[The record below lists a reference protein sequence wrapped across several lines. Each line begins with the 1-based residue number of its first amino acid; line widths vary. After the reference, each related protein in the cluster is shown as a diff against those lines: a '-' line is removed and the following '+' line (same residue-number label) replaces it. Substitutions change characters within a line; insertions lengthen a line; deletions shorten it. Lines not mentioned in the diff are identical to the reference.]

1 MRIKTFIATYLLFLC
16 VLFTSV
22 GIVSV
27 YLNNS
32 QMNMLREQSIS
43 QFQTITSSLGREIGV
58 LYGRSATF
66 PATDFY
72 SAVDD
77 RIRGYARYYSRHN
90 VHLSVTDLALLGQ
103 TDRPDQ
109 AEVSF
114 VNRGQGHFIYITGLL
129 PEPFGHLQLNY
140 NLDITE
146 NIADMQNIQN
156 ILLVSAIAFS
166 AIAGLALHFILASIF
181 KPLHAVAKVSREIA
195 DGQFGERI
203 YIKGKNE
210 IAQVAFDFN
219 KMAEKID
226 QQIMFLEEEAINK
239 QQFVDNFAHE
249 IRTPL
254 TSIYGY
260 AEYLQKASLDGNEI
274 IESAE
279 YIMNEADH
287 MKKIA
292 NSLLELATL
301 RNYVPVK
308 SEVPISALFEDM
320 EKIFRIPFEHR
331 INADTI
337 FGQEDLL
344 KSLLMNLCSNAIKAG
359 ATTISLEAAQQ
370 AGKTIISVT
379 DNGCGIPAENLPKI
393 MEPFY
398 RVDKSR
404 SREHGGTGLGMALC
418 RQIADAH
425 NAEMR
430 VKSTVKVGT
439 TVEIIFT
446 TSK

>member
-1 MRIKTFIATYLLFLC
+1 VRLKTFIATYLLFLC

-32 QMNMLREQSIS
+32 QMNMLREKSVS
-43 QFQTITSSLGREIGV
+43 QFQTITSSLGRDIAA
-58 LYGRSATF
+58 LYSRSATL
-66 PATDFY
+66 PAPNFY
-72 SAVDD
+72 TAVDNL
-77 RIRGYARYYSRHN
+77 ISGYVRYYSRHN
-90 VHLSVTDLALLGQ
+90 VHLSVADLTLSGQ
-103 TDRPDQ
+103 PDVPEQ
-109 AEVSF
+109 SEVSF
-114 VNRGQGHFIYITGLL
+114 VNLGDGHFINIIGLL
-129 PEPFGHLQLNY
+129 PEPFGNLQLNY

-146 NIADMQNIQN
+146 NIADMRNIQN
-156 ILLVSAIAFS
+156 ILMISAVAFS
-166 AIAGLALHFILASIF
+166 VIAGIALHFILASIF
-181 KPLHAVAKVSREIA
+181 RPLHVVAKVSREIA

-203 YIKGKNE
+203 NINGKNE

-219 KMAEKID
+219 KMAERID
-226 QQIMFLEEEAINK
+226 RQIMFLEAEAINK

-260 AEYLQKASLDGNEI
+260 AEYLQKASLDEDEI

-279 YIMNEADH
+279 YIMSEASH

-301 RNYVPVK
+301 RDYVPVK
-308 SEVPISALFEDM
+308 NEVSISGLFDDM
-320 EKIFRIPFEHR
+320 TKIFKIPFDCR
-331 INADTI
+331 VRADTVL
-337 FGQEDLL
+337 GQEDLL
-344 KSLLMNLCSNAIKAG
+344 KSLLTNLCSNAMKAG
-359 ATTISLEAAQQ
+359 ATKIILESEQYDNR
-370 AGKTIISVT
+370 TSISVA
-379 DNGCGIPAENLPKI
+379 DNGCGIPKESLPKI

-418 RQIADAH
+418 RQIAEAHDA
-425 NAEMR
+425 EIFI
-430 VKSTVKVGT
+430 KSAVGAGT
-439 TVEIIFT
+439 IVEIIFT